1 MFSLF
6 RQRGPKGFELATRYY
21 DPKKEERAER
31 LKKLKREADAETL
44 RAEDRRLFAER
55 MQHSWRRQSSDRTH
69 IVRLVLIMGMVIAIL
84 YFIVKAFGLLAYWD
98 A

>member
-21 DPKKEERAER
+21 DARKEERNER
-31 LKKLKREADAETL
+31 MAKLKREADADVL
-44 RAEDRRLFAER
+44 REEDRRQFAER
-55 MQHSWRRQSSDRTH
+55 MRHSWRRQSSDRAH
-69 IVRLVLIMGMVIAIL
+69 IVRLVIIMGMVIAIL
-84 YFIVKAFGLLAYWD
+84 YFIIKGFGLLTYWN